1 MIGANG
7 DIGPIRGLTGAILA
21 GGQAR
26 RMGGINKALL
36 EIGGIAIL
44 DRILATL
51 TACCEHVIVIATQ
64 REPYIERQ
72 LAVFPD
78 LLPGTGSLG
87 GLYTALEVAST
98 EKVFVCACD
107 MPFVSGNLLRYL
119 SARSGGYDAIVPRDQ
134 YGLQPMHA
142 IYSREPRKLLRA
154 RLQKGLLKV
163 EHFLDSISARILLL
177 PPEEV
182 SRADPFG
189 IAFLNVNNPEDL
201 CKAQE
206 FTANE
211 PKKRGAACAS
221 R

>member
-1 MIGANG
+1 VIAVDG
-7 DIGPIRGLTGAILA
+7 DTGPIRGLTGAILA

-26 RMGGINKALL
+26 RMGRINKALL
-36 EIGGIAIL
+36 EIGGVPIL

-51 TACCEHVIVIATQ
+51 TACCESVIVIANQ
-64 REPYIERQ
+64 PEPYNERR

-78 LLPGTGSLG
+78 LMPGTGSLG

-107 MPFVSGNLLRYL
+107 MPFVSESLLRYM
-119 SARSGGYDAIVPRDQ
+119 SARSGSCDAIVPRDH

-142 IYSREPRKLLRA
+142 IYSREPRKMLRA
-154 RLQKGLLKV
+154 RLQNGLLKV
-163 EHFLDSISARILLL
+163 EHFLDSINARIL

-182 SRADPFG
+182 SRADSFG
-189 IAFLNVNNPEDL
+189 IAFLNVNDPEDL
-201 CKAQE
+201 RRAQE
-206 FTANE
+206 FIADE
-211 PKKRGAACAS
+211 PVKRGAACAS

>member
-36 EIGGIAIL
+36 EIGGIPIL

-51 TACCEHVIVIATQ
+51 IARCERVIVIANQ
-64 REPYIERQ
+64 PEPYNERH

-78 LLPGTGSLG
+78 LLPGMGSLG

-107 MPFVSGNLLRYL
+107 MPFVNGNLLRYL
-119 SARSGGYDAIVPRDQ
+119 SARSSGCSAIVPRDQ

-142 IYSREPRKLLRA
+142 IYSREPREMLRA

-163 EHFLDSISARILLL
+163 EHFLDSISAQIL

-182 SRADPFG
+182 SRMDPFG
-189 IAFLNVNNPEDL
+189 TAFLNVNDPEDL
-201 CKAQE
+201 RRAQE
-206 FTANE
+206 FIADE
-211 PKKRGAACAS
+211 PMKRGTACVS
-221 R
+221 G

>member
-26 RMGGINKALL
+26 RMGGMNKALL

-51 TACCEHVIVIATQ
+51 TACCEHVIVISTQ
-64 REPYIERQ
+64 REPYHARR

-78 LLPGTGSLG
+78 RLPGTGSLG

-98 EKVFVCACD
+98 EKVFICACD
-107 MPFVSGNLLRYL
+107 MPFVNGALLRYL
-119 SARSGGYDAIVPRDQ
+119 SARSGGCDAIVPQDH

-142 IYSREPRKLLRA
+142 IYSREPRGILRS

-163 EHFLDSISARILLL
+163 EHFLDSINTRVL

-182 SRADPFG
+182 LRTEPLG
-189 IAFLNVNNPEDL
+189 IAFLNVNDPGDL
-201 CKAQE
+201 RRAQD
-206 FTANE
+206 FAADQPMN
-211 PKKRGAACAS
+211 RGTACAS
-221 R
+221 K

>member
-7 DIGPIRGLTGAILA
+7 GIGTIRGLTGAILA

-36 EIGGIAIL
+36 AIGGVPIL

-51 TACCEHVIVIATQ
+51 TTCCENVIVIANQ
-64 REPYIERQ
+64 PEPYNERH

-78 LLPGTGSLG
+78 LLSGTGSLG

-119 SARSGGYDAIVPRDQ
+119 FARSSGYDAIVPRDQ

-142 IYSREPRKLLRA
+142 IYSRAPKAMLRS

-163 EHFLDSISARILLL
+163 EHFLDSISTRIL

-182 SRADPFG
+182 SRAEPLG
-189 IAFLNVNNPEDL
+189 IAFLNVNDPGDL
-201 CKAQE
+201 RRALDFVADE
-206 FTANE
+206 LL
-211 PKKRGAACAS
+211 KRGAACGS
-221 R
+221 K